1 LRRYLDRI
9 LLSAT
14 DLVTFHECEHAT
26 ALDRAALDD
35 PALRAQRCTDDETG
49 RLMQRRGGEF
59 ERRYLD
65 QLRREHG
72 RRHGAVVEIAH
83 QWDAPDAAV
92 TATFEAMRGGAEVI
106 YQATLRDGDLVGHAD
121 FLRKVPGQSSALGDH
136 AYEVVDT
143 KLGRHAKAR
152 YVLQL
157 AFYSELVAQ
166 AQQAVPREMHVVLG
180 SGEQVTYGTHEHA
193 RYFRRLLQRFR
204 AAASATPDDSYPTP
218 CVRCEIC
225 HWRERCE
232 KRRAEDDSLWLVAG
246 IRSGQVGK
254 LEAAGVRTLAQLGRL
269 PATQRV
275 PQLAQPSFDKLREQ
289 AEMQLAG
296 RETGQPQYRVI
307 DHGTGVPRGFGLLP
321 APDAADVY
329 FDMEGDP
336 LFGEGGLEYLFGV
349 LYREQDATGRF
360 APDWTFKAF
369 WGHGRDEERRAFEAF
384 MDWLAAR
391 IARHPALHVYHY
403 AAYEDSALKRLSARH
418 ATREALL
425 DQLLRAG
432 RLVDLFKVVREG
444 VRCSTPSYSIKHI
457 EKFYRGAREGEVTT
471 AGASIVYYERW
482 LETREPQLLADIERY
497 NEDDVR
503 SLQQLHAWLQA
514 IQPRASDATAGTH
527 EGDPADAA
535 VQATN
540 GAVPADRAG
549 VDGQPSQALQ
559 QYLQEVEA
567 VREPLLA
574 TLPADRTRW
583 TAQHA
588 ARALLADLLEFHR
601 RCEKPQWWEMF
612 ARTTLSFEELLDSV
626 DAVAGLTRVPG
637 DTVGEYAFPA
647 QELKFE
653 AGDYALWLEHPQLA
667 TVRMLEIDEERR
679 RLRLAPTRR
688 SGPLPDTLSLGKGGP
703 IDAMVLKQALLRV
716 GRSVVAGDHHY
727 RALEALLEKRP
738 PKLTRRKRGQPVV
751 ADPAAPL
758 DQVIEAVARLDHSHL
773 FIQGPPGAGKTYTAS
788 HVIAALLRAGKRV
801 AVSSNSH
808 KAINNLLAAVEEVVL
823 RDSSGAATLRACK
836 KVSRQDESTCLHG
849 AWIRDV
855 EDVDEALSRRWQLV
869 GGTAWLFARPEADQ
883 QFDYLFVDE
892 AGQVSLGNLA
902 AMATCA
908 RNLVLLGDQMQLSQP
923 IQGVHPGRS
932 GESTLDFLLDG
943 RATVPPEL
951 GIFLPQTWRMGP
963 DVCRFISE
971 AIYDG
976 RLEPEPR
983 NANQRLVLGASMHP
997 ALRPT
1002 GVVFWPVE
1010 HAGCAQR
1017 SDEEAE
1023 EIRRIYTSL
1032 LGGAVDPA
1040 TGATLPGASWIDRDG
1055 VKRRLTVA
1063 DVLVVAPYNLQVN
1076 LLRRV
1081 LPDDARVGT
1090 VDKFQ
1095 GQEAAVSIVSMTTSS
1110 EDELPRNLEFLFSR
1124 NRLNVAISR
1133 ARCLSIVVASPR
1145 LLDTRCR
1152 TPEQIALVNLLCW
1165 AAESSPLPFAG
1176 EVGRKTG

>member
-1 LRRYLDRI
+1 
-9 LLSAT
+9 T
-14 DLVTFHECEHAT
+14 
-26 ALDRAALDD
+26 
-35 PALRAQRCTDDETG
+35 
-49 RLMQRRGGEF
+49 
-59 ERRYLD
+59 
-65 QLRREHG
+65 
-72 RRHGAVVEIAH
+72 
-83 QWDAPDAAV
+83 
-92 TATFEAMRGGAEVI
+92 
-106 YQATLRDGDLVGHAD
+106 
-121 FLRKVPGQSSALGDH
+121 
-136 AYEVVDT
+136 
-143 KLGRHAKAR
+143 
-152 YVLQL
+152 
-157 AFYSELVAQ
+157 
-166 AQQAVPREMHVVLG
+166 
-180 SGEQVTYGTHEHA
+180 
-193 RYFRRLLQRFR
+193 
-204 AAASATPDDSYPTP
+204 
-218 CVRCEIC
+218 
-225 HWRERCE
+225 
-232 KRRAEDDSLWLVAG
+232 
-246 IRSGQVGK
+246 
-254 LEAAGVRTLAQLGRL
+254 GVRTLAQLGRL
-269 PATQRV
+269 PATHKV

-289 AEMQLAG
+289 AAMQLAG
-296 RETGQPQYRVI
+296 RETGQLQYRVI
-307 DHGTGVPRGFGLLP
+307 DHGAGVPRGFGLLP

-336 LFGEGGLEYLFGV
+336 LYSPSPTPGASAGDGGLEYLFGV
-349 LYREQDATGRF
+349 LYHEQDAAGGF
-360 APDWTFKAF
+360 APEWTFKSF

-432 RLVDLFKVVREG
+432 RLVDLYKVVREG
-444 VRCSTPSYSIKHI
+444 LRCSTPSYSIKYI

-503 SLQQLHAWLQA
+503 SLQQLHAWLQS
-514 IQPRASDATAGTH
+514 IQPHIGGAAAGGH
-527 EGDPADAA
+527 DGNDAA
-535 VQATN
+535 EMAAQGTS
-540 GAVPADRAG
+540 GAAPADRAPL
-549 VDGQPSQALQ
+549 DGQPSQALQ
-559 QYLQEVEA
+559 QYLQDVAA

-574 TLPADRTRW
+574 TLPADRSRW

-626 DAVAGLTRVPG
+626 DAVAGLARVPG
-637 DTVGEYAFPA
+637 DAVGEYAFPA

-653 AGDYALWLEHPQLA
+653 AGEYAIWLEHPQLA
-667 TVRMLEIDEERR
+667 TVRILEIDEERR

-716 GRSVVAGDHHY
+716 GRSVVARDQHY
-727 RALEALLEKRP
+727 RALEALLEKRS
-738 PKLTRRKRGQPVV
+738 PKLTGHKRGQPVV
-751 ADPAAPL
+751 ADLAAPL
-758 DQVIEAVARLDHSHL
+758 EQVIEAVSRLDDSHL

-823 RDSSGAATLRACK
+823 RDSAGTPTLRACK

-849 AWIRDV
+849 LWICDV
-855 EDVDEALSRRWQLV
+855 DDVDEALSRRWQLV

-892 AGQVSLGNLA
+892 AGQVALGNLA

-976 RLEPEPR
+976 RLEPEPK
-983 NANQRLVLGASMHP
+983 NANQRLVLGPRMHP
-997 ALRPT
+997 ALRPS

-1017 SDEEAE
+1017 SEEEAE

-1032 LGGAVDPA
+1032 LGGAVDPT
-1040 TGATLPGASWIDRDG
+1040 TGATLSGASWIDRDG
-1055 VKRRLTVA
+1055 VKRRLTAA

-1081 LPDDARVGT
+1081 LPRDARVGT

-1165 AAESSPLPFAG
+1165 AAEA
-1176 EVGRKTG
+1176 